1 MNIIIG
7 AVLVAFVFGIY
18 VAGYILN
25 SCTPYPEGI
34 VPILS
39 CEICTTHCYIHP
51 DNITA
56 DLKKAL
62 ADLEQTPDC
71 KVL

>member
-1 MNIIIG
+1 MNLIVAAI
-7 AVLVAFVFGIY
+7 LVAFVFGTY
-18 VAGYILN
+18 VMGYILN
-25 SCTPYPEGI
+25 SRTPYPEGV

-51 DNITA
+51 DNVTA

-62 ADLEQTPDC
+62 ADLEKSPDC

>member
-1 MNIIIG
+1 MSIIIAG
-7 AVLVAFVFGIY
+7 VLVAFVFATY
-18 VAGYILN
+18 VIGYLLN
-25 SCTPYPEGI
+25 ARTPYPEGV

-62 ADLEQTPDC
+62 ADLDKAADC